1 MNSTVRS
8 PQLPLV
14 KPRRLAPGSTL
25 GIVSLSSPL
34 PAQLPRRFER
44 GCQALRDLGY
54 QLRVPAAARAQHRY
68 MAGSVES
75 RVGSL
80 VELWEDDEVDAIVS
94 SIGGHSAHQLL
105 EHLPFERLRARPKP
119 FIGYSDT
126 TTFQLALYSQARL
139 VSFYGPA
146 LMPQFGE
153 FGGPVAYT
161 WSGFERAL
169 HTAGVGPVP
178 AAPGWIE
185 ERLRWDE
192 LDTRPRALVPGSS
205 RRCLRPGRAR
215 GPLIVA
221 NAGCLLLLAGTR
233 YFPELD
239 GAVLILEEDET
250 ESPGTIDRYFTQLR
264 HLGVWERIAA
274 LGVGR
279 FPKEVELEDAA
290 LDELIERS
298 VGPRRIPILL
308 GLEVGHV
315 EPMTTLPIGTLAEL
329 DAGAL
334 SLALLESPT
343 EDGGAPDRSAPQ

>member
-1 MNSTVRS
+1 MNSTVPH
-8 PQLPLV
+8 PQTSIV
-14 KPRRLAPGSTL
+14 KPRRLAPGATL
-25 GIVSLSSPL
+25 GIVSLSSPV

-54 QLRVPAAARAQHRY
+54 RVRVPEAARARHRY

-75 RVGSL
+75 RVRSL

-94 SIGGHSAHQLL
+94 SIGGHSTHQLL
-105 EHLPFERLRARPKP
+105 EYLPFDRFRARPKP

-126 TTFQLALYSQARL
+126 TTLQLALYSQAGL

-153 FGGPVAYT
+153 HGGPVAYT

-169 HTAGVGPVP
+169 HRAGVGPVP

-192 LDTRPRALVPGSS
+192 LDTRPRQLVPGST
-205 RRCLRPGRAR
+205 RRCLRSGSAS

-239 GAVLILEEDET
+239 GSVLILEEDET
-250 ESPGTIDRYFTQLR
+250 EQPGTIDRYFTQLR

-279 FPKEVELEDAA
+279 FPKEVQLEDAA
-290 LDELIERS
+290 LDELIECS
-298 VGPRRIPILL
+298 VGPRRIPILV

-315 EPMTTLPIGTLAEL
+315 EPMTTLPIGTRAEL
-329 DAGAL
+329 DADAL
-334 SLALLESPT
+334 SLTLLESPT
-343 EDGGAPDRSAPQ
+343 VDGAAL